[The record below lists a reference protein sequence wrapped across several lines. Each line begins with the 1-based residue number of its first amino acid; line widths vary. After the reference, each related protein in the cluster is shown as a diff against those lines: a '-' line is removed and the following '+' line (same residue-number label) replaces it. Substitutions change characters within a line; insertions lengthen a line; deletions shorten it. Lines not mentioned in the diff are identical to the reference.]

1 MTFNYNNKHNR
12 PYDHKIDEDKG
23 AQEFAPLMES
33 DEFFLR
39 ESELDV
45 ERDLAMAQS
54 DRFFSSYE
62 PEADEISG
70 EWMR

>member
-1 MTFNYNNKHNR
+1 MTTRSTKTKA
-12 PYDHKIDEDKG
+12 HK
-23 AQEFAPLMES
+23 S
-33 DEFFLR
+33 LR
-39 ESELDV
+39 LDV